1 MATSGTTT
9 FNLSF
14 DRIIERAYARCGKSL
29 RTGYE
34 LQAAR
39 DNLNL
44 LFSEWGNRGIH
55 LWKVK
60 NHTQNLTASTTTYT
74 APSDASDVLELVF
87 RKIDGS
93 TTTDTSMTKI
103 SRSEYE
109 NIPNKFET
117 GTPSQ
122 YYVRRN
128 RANVEINLYQTPDTT
143 DTQINYFYVG
153 RIQDV
158 GDYTNDPDAPFRFL
172 PCTVSG
178 LAYYLGQEVAPERS
192 QELERRYEAELQ
204 RALTEDS

>member
-60 NHTQNLTASTTTYT
+60 NHTQNLTA
-74 APSDASDVLELVF
+74 
-87 RKIDGS
+87 S

-204 RALTEDS
+204 RALTEDSQSTSVNIVPRSFYVG